1 MQIAN
6 RMRRLHRRD
15 DAKFLKAGN
24 VERINDLRVFDAPAR
39 LGNLSLIRRHS
50 AQRLLVLIKYE
61 AITAITDRMRLALN
75 AFAQSFFEHW
85 QQIFFLDGQE
95 SGSVGRV
102 GIWREQGRT
111 P

>member
-6 RMRRLHRRD
+6 RMRRLHRGD
-15 DAKFLKAGN
+15 DAKFFEAGD
-24 VERINDLRVFDAPAR
+24 VERIHDLSVLDAPAR
-39 LGNLSLIRRHS
+39 LGNLSLIRRYS

-75 AFAQSFFEHW
+75 AFAQSFFEHR
-85 QQIFFLDGQE
+85 QEIFFFDGQE
-95 SGSVGRV
+95 AGSVGRV
-102 GIWREQGRT
+102 GVRREQGRT